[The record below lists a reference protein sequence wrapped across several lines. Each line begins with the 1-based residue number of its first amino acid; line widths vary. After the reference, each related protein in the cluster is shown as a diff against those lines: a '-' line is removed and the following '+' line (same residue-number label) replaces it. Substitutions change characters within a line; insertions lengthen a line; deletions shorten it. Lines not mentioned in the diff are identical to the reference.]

1 MDILLR
7 PCGLHAALRQ
17 LGEQDYE
24 CLGKFFW
31 PSACIRCRRAPD
43 LGFGTGGSSR
53 GAGSLPN
60 DRAACRWRIR
70 FIKDPPRGRAHL
82 AKDDLGE
89 FANHHAFLSLPA
101 WEIALGL
108 HDTAQTE
115 QTRPR
120 SVGREGPGTVAQ
132 AHQRARDRA
141 WEGRSS
147 ARVRRAGDHSDNG
160 GPPREPVGAR
170 RRGRRAPL
178 ARRRDSP
185 RPGSWHALPE
195 MQYTVRFVLGL
206 KGQLS
211 ELELHTIR
219 ARMTAGLL
227 NKAERGAL
235 ALQLPVGLVRD
246 VIGKVHKDPHREV
259 QDRLDLI
266 FTTFLRVRS
275 ASKVL
280 QFLNTHELCLPRRDR
295 FGEVVWKK
303 PTVAAILQILKNPAY
318 AGAFVYGKTRSLR
331 KDPASPH
338 TQEVRLPM
346 AEWKIRVNDVYPAYI
361 AWETFEHIQDMLADN
376 YTAYDR
382 NKSRGVPRDGAA
394 LLHGI
399 VYCGECGHKMVMEY
413 KHGTRYLCNALRQ
426 QYHVPVCQYIHA
438 DPIDEKIVEAFFQAL
453 SPVELDVYAA
463 AVAIHQATAQQIT
476 HAHQQHVER
485 LRYEAQLSQRQF
497 NRVDPDNRLVAA
509 ELERRWEAALAE
521 LKRAEEELATGSVS
535 PAPLLALSSELQR
548 AFQAIGQHLPAL
560 WQQGHIRQQH
570 KKALLRTLIDKVVVH
585 RLARD
590 QMQARIVWKGG
601 ETTTLLIPVPIGTFK
616 DLAGAETMQRLILER
631 SVAGI
636 PDEAIAQEL
645 TELGYRS
652 PMGLVVLPSTV
663 RGIRLKHGIFHTRS
677 QSHPRR
683 IEGALTISQI
693 ATALDIDP
701 HWIYDRIHNGT
712 IQVDKD
718 PDTRLFLFPDSP
730 TTLEQ
735 FRHQR
740 SGKFQNLRFSRGH
753 QDA

>member
-1 MDILLR
+1 MIISELVTPQHLQKKALIYIRQSTPHQQISNQESLRLQYALQERAQSLGWHAEDIEIID
-7 PCGLHAALRQ
+7 A
-17 LGEQDYE
+17 
-24 CLGKFFW
+24 
-31 PSACIRCRRAPD
+31 D
-43 LGFGTGGSSR
+43 LGLTATS
-53 GAGSLPN
+53 
-60 DRAACRWRIR
+60 AA
-70 FIKDPPRGRAHL
+70 H
-82 AKDDLGE
+82 
-89 FANHHAFLSLPA
+89 
-101 WEIALGL
+101 
-108 HDTAQTE
+108 
-115 QTRPR
+115 
-120 SVGREGPGTVAQ
+120 
-132 AHQRARDRA
+132 
-141 WEGRSS
+141 
-147 ARVRRAGDHSDNG
+147 RAGFQELVAKVTLGQVGIILSVDVMRLSRNCSDWY
-160 GPPREPVGAR
+160 
-170 RRGRRAPL
+170 PL
-178 ARRRDSP
+178 LDVCGYRDCLIAD
-185 RPGSWHALPE
+185 RDGIYDPGSANGRLL
-195 MQYTVRFVLGL
+195 LGL

-219 ARMTAGLL
+219 ARMTAGLR
-227 NKAERGAL
+227 NFAQRGEL
-235 ALQLPVGLVRD
+235 ALSLPIGLVRD
-246 VIGKVHKDPHREV
+246 AIGKVRKDPNREI

-266 FTTFLRVRS
+266 FTTFLRLRS

-280 QFLNTHELCLPRRDR
+280 QFLNAQDLCLPRRDR
-295 FGEVVWKK
+295 FRDVTWKK

-318 AGAFVYGKTRSLR
+318 AGAFVYGKTRSIR
-331 KDPASPH
+331 KDPASAH

-346 AEWKIRVNDVYPAYI
+346 DQWKIRVNDVYPAYI
-361 AWETFEHIQDMLADN
+361 AWETFEQIQQMLVDN
-376 YTAYDR
+376 YAAYDR

-399 VYCGECGHKMVMEY
+399 VYCGECGHKMVVQY
-413 KHGTRYLCNALRQ
+413 KHGTRYLCNYLRQ

-438 DPIDEKIVEAFFQAL
+438 DPVDMQVVEAFFQAL
-453 SPVELDVYAA
+453 SPVELDVSTA
-463 AVAIHQATAQQIT
+463 AVDTQQATAQQLL
-476 HAHQQHVER
+476 HAHEQHLER

-497 NRVDPDNRLVAA
+497 NGVDPDNRLVAA
-509 ELERRWEAALAE
+509 ELERRWEGALAE

-535 PAPLLALSSELQR
+535 PAPLLALSSELQT

-570 KKALLRTLIDKVVVH
+570 KKALLRTLIEKVVVH

-616 DLAGAETMQRLILER
+616 DLAGAETMEHIIVER
-631 SVAGI
+631 SAAGI
-636 PDEAIAQEL
+636 LDEAIAQEL

-663 RGIRLKHGIFHTRS
+663 RGIRLKHRLFQKRS

-693 ATALDIDP
+693 ATTLDIDP

-718 PDTRLFLFPDSP
+718 PKTKLFLFPDDP

-735 FRHQR
+735 FRHLH